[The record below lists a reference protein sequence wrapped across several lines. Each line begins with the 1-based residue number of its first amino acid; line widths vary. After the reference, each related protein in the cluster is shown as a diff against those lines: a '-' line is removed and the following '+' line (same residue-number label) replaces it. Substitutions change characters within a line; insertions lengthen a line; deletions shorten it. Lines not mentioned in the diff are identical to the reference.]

1 MASLADLF
9 NPSFFIILGIV
20 ALLIALVVVYFE
32 SKMRE
37 QNHKIASMLSLVS
50 TLAEDMN
57 GVKMGL
63 NHLAITGVNG
73 GGSQREIPHTTPQD
87 LGFVVEEDNSPHL
100 IEVSDDSEEES
111 DFEEESIKQ
120 SELDDINDDTEDE
133 TDDEAE
139 EYTEESD
146 NDEPVKVIKLNISEN
161 VEDDEVNSYDE
172 ANNLEFNPEDDLEV
186 LEDIGDIP
194 EISEEYTEEILSLKY
209 DEVKDDKPLVESN
222 LLLEE
227 TAVPSVSE
235 LKTISINLGEDSQSE
250 NIEYKKLQLPKLRS
264 ITVEKGLATSSE
276 VQKLKKPELLK
287 LLGVE

>member
-20 ALLIALVVVYFE
+20 ALLIALLVVFFE

-57 GVKMGL
+57 GVKIGL
-63 NHLAITGVNG
+63 NHLAITSAN
-73 GGSQREIPHTTPQD
+73 GGSQREILHTTPQD
-87 LGFVVEEDNSPHL
+87 LGFVIEEDNSPHL
-100 IEVSDDSEEES
+100 IEVSDDEDDDDYDEEETTEQS
-111 DFEEESIKQ
+111 D
-120 SELDDINDDTEDE
+120 NDDTEYE
-133 TDDEAE
+133 IE
-139 EYTEESD
+139 EDTESD
-146 NDEPVKVIKLNISEN
+146 EDEPVKVIKLNISEN
-161 VEDDEVNSYDE
+161 VDYDEVNSYDE
-172 ANNLEFNPEDDLEV
+172 ANNLEFNPDDDLEA

-194 EISEEYTEEILSLKY
+194 VISEEYTEEILSLKY
-209 DEVKDDKPLVESN
+209 DEVKDDNHLGESN
-222 LLLEE
+222 FLLDE
-227 TAVPSVSE
+227 TVVPSASE

-250 NIEYKKLQLPKLRS
+250 HIEYKKLQLPKLRS
-264 ITVEKGLATSSE
+264 ITVEKGLATSSD

>member
-20 ALLIALVVVYFE
+20 ALLIALLVVFFE

-57 GVKMGL
+57 GVKIGL
-63 NHLAITGVNG
+63 NHLAITSAN
-73 GGSQREIPHTTPQD
+73 GGSQREILHTTPQD
-87 LGFVVEEDNSPHL
+87 LGFVIEEDNSPHL
-100 IEVSDDSEEES
+100 IEVSDDEDDEDDDDYDEEETTEQS
-111 DFEEESIKQ
+111 D
-120 SELDDINDDTEDE
+120 NDDTEYE
-133 TDDEAE
+133 IE
-139 EYTEESD
+139 EDTESD
-146 NDEPVKVIKLNISEN
+146 EDEPVKVIKLNISEN
-161 VEDDEVNSYDE
+161 VDYDEVNSYDE
-172 ANNLEFNPEDDLEV
+172 ANNLEFNPDDDLEA

-194 EISEEYTEEILSLKY
+194 VISEEYTEEILSLKY
-209 DEVKDDKPLVESN
+209 DEVKDYNHLGESN
-222 LLLEE
+222 FLLDE
-227 TAVPSVSE
+227 TVVPSASE

-250 NIEYKKLQLPKLRS
+250 HIEYKKLQLPKLRS
-264 ITVEKGLATSSE
+264 ITVEKGLATSSD